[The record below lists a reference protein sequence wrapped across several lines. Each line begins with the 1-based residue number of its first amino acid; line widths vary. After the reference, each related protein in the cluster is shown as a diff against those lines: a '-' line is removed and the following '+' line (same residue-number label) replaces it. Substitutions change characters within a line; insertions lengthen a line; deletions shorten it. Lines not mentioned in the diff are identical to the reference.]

1 MFSPQWAVIETC
13 IDHGAGVSVLKT
25 PHPCKPYWIFALE
38 ELPERYR
45 AHLLK
50 GFRKITF
57 KIFGEVFPLA
67 LPDRIT
73 TELND
78 LKILQV
84 FYTIH
89 SLAPCILANL
99 SECRGADRKQQNHR

>member
-1 MFSPQWAVIETC
+1 MFPPQWAIIETR

-25 PHPCKPYWIFALE
+25 SHPCKHGRVLALE
-38 ELPERYR
+38 ELPERYC

-50 GFRKITF
+50 GFGKIAF

-67 LPDRIT
+67 FLDRIA
-73 TELND
+73 TELDD

-84 FYTIH
+84 FYAIH
-89 SLAPCILANL
+89 NFVPRILTGL
-99 SECRGADRKQQNHR
+99 SECRGADRKQ

>member
-13 IDHGAGVSVLKT
+13 VDHGAGVSVLKT
-25 PHPCKPYWIFALE
+25 PHPCKPDRIFALE

-67 LPDRIT
+67 LLDRIAA
-73 TELND
+73 ELDD

-84 FYTIH
+84 FYAINC
-89 SLAPCILANL
+89 LVPCILTSL
-99 SECRGADRKQQNHR
+99 SECHDADRKQ

>member
-1 MFSPQWAVIETC
+1 MFLPQGAVIEPC

-25 PHPCKPYWIFALE
+25 PHPGKPGRILALE
-38 ELPERYR
+38 ELPERYC

-50 GFRKITF
+50 GIGKIAF

-67 LPDRIT
+67 IFDQIAAKLD
-73 TELND
+73 D

-84 FYTIH
+84 FHTIH
-89 SLAPCILANL
+89 SLVPRILTSL
-99 SECRGADRKQQNHR
+99 SECRGADRKQ